1 MTELLATIEALPPA
15 AALRTSFV
23 AYPLVNA
30 AHILSIGML
39 VTSVLV
45 MHWALL
51 APRYSLP
58 EEMITRQLRPVALGA
73 FLAAAATGFALFSIR
88 ATEYASNPAFL
99 IKLGLIAA
107 ATLNFL
113 VFYALSR
120 SEASQG
126 GRRISAVASVLLWLS
141 ALVAGRFIG
150 FVE

>member
-30 AHILSIGML
+30 AHILAIGML
-39 VTSVLV
+39 VTSVIV

-51 APRYSLP
+51 VPRRSLP
-58 EEMITRQLRPVALGA
+58 EEMITRQLRPVAIGA
-73 FLAAAATGFALFSIR
+73 FLVAALTGFALFSIR
-88 ATEYASNPAFL
+88 ASEYADNPAFL

-107 ATLNFL
+107 ALLNFL

-120 SEASQG
+120 LVASERA
-126 GRRISAVASVLLWLS
+126 RRVSAVVSVLLWLS

-150 FVE
+150 FIE